1 MDWKPKKGAMSM
13 PEQERDALAQELHKQ
28 ALGKPEPRKEM
39 SDACRRAGAEGTVML
54 KNDGVLPLSKTGS
67 TAFLGRVQR
76 DYFYVGYGSGGD
88 VNPDYLVSPMDAL
101 EARGDIAY
109 DKALADR
116 YRLWCQAN
124 VPPVMDWAQWPT
136 CHPEMAL
143 EEEAIQ
149 AAAQRNDAAVVILGR
164 AMGEAMDNRPVP
176 GGYYLTE
183 EEKALV
189 AQVTAAFRK
198 VCVVV
203 DGGNIMDLSWVE
215 EYPIG
220 ALLYAFQGGMESGNA
235 LMDVLYGDAQPGGR
249 LTDTVPRHYEDAP
262 TYGHFG
268 GRDFNE
274 YREDIYVGYRYY
286 ETFAQDK
293 VLYPFGFGLSYT
305 SFRVESAAA
314 AWHTSWDLRIQVT
327 NTGSRPG
334 RQVVQVYVEAPQGKL
349 GKAARV
355 LADYWKTPELAPGQ
369 SAETSLWINLEDLAS
384 FDDSGVTGHPYAYVL
399 EAGAYRLYVGT
410 DVRSA
415 GLAGRLFVEE
425 QVLTAQL
432 ESQCSPTQNFPRLH
446 PKEEG
451 GRLVPGFEPVPRAES
466 RRKDQVLENL
476 PEPIPFTGDLGI
488 SFRDVCKGTHGMEDF
503 IAQLTPEE
511 LNALCKGE
519 GQMDCPLGT
528 KGNAGM
534 LGGTTRSLRDK
545 GLPTLT
551 TTDGPS
557 GIRVCCYTALL
568 PCGTALASSWDVK
581 AVEALGHLFGQEMV
595 RKGSDILL
603 GPGLNIHR
611 DPLCGRNFEYYSEDP
626 LLSGTVAAAMVR
638 GIQSVP
644 GRSACVKHFACN
656 NQEENRNRND
666 SRLSQRALR
675 EIYLRGFEI
684 CLRDAAPLC
693 LMTSYNQINGIWGH
707 YQYELVTGILRREW
721 GYEGLV
727 MTDWWMQPSAD
738 PDFPELWNDAYR
750 LRAQVD
756 VLMPGG
762 SAFGDP
768 TMDPS
773 ALESLRKE
781 KGLTLGEM
789 QRSAKNVLKLCAR
802 LKG

>member
-1 MDWKPKKGAMSM
+1 M

-39 SDACRRAGAEGTVML
+39 SDACRRAGAEGTVL
-54 KNDGVLPLSKTGS
+54 HKHDGVLPLSKTGS
-67 TAFLGRVQR
+67 TAFFGRVQR

-136 CHPEMAL
+136 CHPEMPL
-143 EEEAIQ
+143 SEETVR

-164 AMGEAMDNRPVP
+164 AMGEAMDNRPEP

-183 EEKALV
+183 AEKALL

-203 DGGNIMDLSWVE
+203 DAGNIMDLSWVE
-215 EYPIG
+215 EYRIG
-220 ALLYAFQGGMESGNA
+220 ALVYAFQGGMESGNA

-327 NTGSRPG
+327 NTGIRPG

-369 SAETSLWINLEDLAS
+369 SAETSLWIDLNDLAS
-384 FDDSGVTGHPYAYVL
+384 FDDSGITGHPYAYVL

-415 GLAGRLFVEE
+415 SLAGRLFLEE

-432 ESQCSPTQNFPRLH
+432 ESQCSPTQDFPRLH
-446 PKEEG
+446 PREEG

-476 PEPIPFTGDLGI
+476 PETIPFTGDLGI
-488 SFRDVCKGTHGMEDF
+488 SFRDVCKGSSGIDDF

-519 GQMDCPLGT
+519 GQMDSPLGT

-545 GLPTLT
+545 GVPTLT

-675 EIYLRGFEI
+675 EIYLRSFEI

-707 YQYELVTGILRREW
+707 YQYELVTGILCREW

-762 SAFGDP
+762 NAFGDP

-773 ALESLRKE
+773 ALESLKKE

>member
-1 MDWKPKKGAMSM
+1 M

-39 SDACRRAGAEGTVML
+39 SDACRRAGAEGTVLL

-67 TAFLGRVQR
+67 TAFFGRVQR

-143 EEEAIQ
+143 EEEAVR

-164 AMGEAMDNRPVP
+164 AMGEAMDNRPEP

-203 DGGNIMDLSWVE
+203 DAGNIMDLSWVE

-369 SAETSLWINLEDLAS
+369 SAEVSLWIDLESLAS

-415 GLAGRLFVEE
+415 SLAGRLFLEE
-425 QVLTAQL
+425 QTLTAQL
-432 ESQCSPTQNFPRLH
+432 ESQCSPTQDFPRLH

-466 RRKDQVLENL
+466 RRKEQVLENL

-488 SFRDVCKGTHGMEDF
+488 SFRDVCKGSSGIDDF

-519 GQMDCPLGT
+519 GQMDSPLGT

-545 GLPTLT
+545 GVPTLT

-557 GIRVCCYTALL
+557 GIRVCYYTALL

-581 AVEALGHLFGQEMV
+581 AVEELGHLFGQEMV

-762 SAFGDP
+762 NAFGDP

-789 QRSAKNVLKLCAR
+789 QRSAKNVLKLCAG

>member
-1 MDWKPKKGAMSM
+1 M
-13 PEQERDALAQELHKQ
+13 PEQERDPLAQELHKQ

-39 SDACRRAGAEGTVML
+39 SDACRRAGAEGTILL

-67 TAFLGRVQR
+67 TAFFGRVQR

-124 VPPVMDWAQWPT
+124 LPPVADWAQWPT
-136 CHPEMAL
+136 CHPEMPL
-143 EEEAIQ
+143 SEEAVR

-164 AMGEAMDNRPVP
+164 AMGEAMDNRPEP

-183 EEKALV
+183 AEKALL

-235 LMDVLYGDAQPGGR
+235 LIDVLYGDAQPGGR

-268 GRDFNE
+268 GEDFNE

-305 SFRVESAAA
+305 TFRVESAAA

-369 SAETSLWINLEDLAS
+369 SAAVSLWIDLESLAS

-415 GLAGRLFVEE
+415 SLAGRLFLEE
-425 QVLTAQL
+425 QTLTAQL
-432 ESQCSPTQNFPRLH
+432 ESQCSPTQDFPRLH
-446 PKEEG
+446 PREEG

-466 RRKDQVLENL
+466 HRKDQVLENL
-476 PEPIPFTGDLGI
+476 PETIPFTGDLGI
-488 SFRDVCKGTHGMEDF
+488 SFRDVCKGTHGMDDF
-503 IAQLTPEE
+503 IAQLTAEE

-519 GQMDCPLGT
+519 GQMDSPLGT

-545 GLPTLT
+545 GVPTLT

-675 EIYLRGFEI
+675 EIYLRSFEI

-693 LMTSYNQINGIWGH
+693 LMSSYNQINGIWGH

-721 GYEGLV
+721 GYDGLV
-727 MTDWWMQPSAD
+727 MTDWWMQPCTD

-756 VLMPGG
+756 VLMPG
-762 SAFGDP
+762 SNAFGDP

-773 ALESLRKE
+773 ALESLKKE
-781 KGLTLGEM
+781 NGLTLGEM

>member
-1 MDWKPKKGAMSM
+1 M
-13 PEQERDALAQELHKQ
+13 
-28 ALGKPEPRKEM
+28 
-39 SDACRRAGAEGTVML
+39 
-54 KNDGVLPLSKTGS
+54 
-67 TAFLGRVQR
+67 
-76 DYFYVGYGSGGD
+76 
-88 VNPDYLVSPMDAL
+88 
-101 EARGDIAY
+101 
-109 DKALADR
+109 
-116 YRLWCQAN
+116 
-124 VPPVMDWAQWPT
+124 
-136 CHPEMAL
+136 
-143 EEEAIQ
+143 
-149 AAAQRNDAAVVILGR
+149 
-164 AMGEAMDNRPVP
+164 
-176 GGYYLTE
+176 
-183 EEKALV
+183 
-189 AQVTAAFRK
+189 
-198 VCVVV
+198 
-203 DGGNIMDLSWVE
+203 
-215 EYPIG
+215 
-220 ALLYAFQGGMESGNA
+220 
-235 LMDVLYGDAQPGGR
+235 
-249 LTDTVPRHYEDAP
+249 
-262 TYGHFG
+262 
-268 GRDFNE
+268 
-274 YREDIYVGYRYY
+274 
-286 ETFAQDK
+286 
-293 VLYPFGFGLSYT
+293 
-305 SFRVESAAA
+305 
-314 AWHTSWDLRIQVT
+314 
-327 NTGSRPG
+327 
-334 RQVVQVYVEAPQGKL
+334 
-349 GKAARV
+349 
-355 LADYWKTPELAPGQ
+355 
-369 SAETSLWINLEDLAS
+369 
-384 FDDSGVTGHPYAYVL
+384 
-399 EAGAYRLYVGT
+399 
-410 DVRSA
+410 
-415 GLAGRLFVEE
+415 
-425 QVLTAQL
+425 
-432 ESQCSPTQNFPRLH
+432 
-446 PKEEG
+446 
-451 GRLVPGFEPVPRAES
+451 
-466 RRKDQVLENL
+466 
-476 PEPIPFTGDLGI
+476 
-488 SFRDVCKGTHGMEDF
+488 
-503 IAQLTPEE
+503 TPEE

-519 GQMDCPLGT
+519 GQMDSPLGT
-528 KGNAGM
+528 RGNAGM
-534 LGGTTRSLRDK
+534 LGGTTQSLRDK
-545 GLPTLT
+545 GVPTLT

-626 LLSGTVAAAMVR
+626 VLSGTVAAAMVR

-721 GYEGLV
+721 GYDGLV

>member
-1 MDWKPKKGAMSM
+1 M

-67 TAFLGRVQR
+67 TAFFGRVQR

-136 CHPEMAL
+136 CHPEMEL
-143 EEEAIQ
+143 SEEVVR

-164 AMGEAMDNRPVP
+164 AMGEAMDNRPEP

-183 EEKALV
+183 AEKALL

-203 DGGNIMDLSWVE
+203 DAGNIMDLSWVE

-220 ALLYAFQGGMESGNA
+220 ALVYAFQGGMESGNA

-262 TYGHFG
+262 SYGHFG

-286 ETFAQDK
+286 ETFARDK

-305 SFRVESAAA
+305 TFRVESAAA

-369 SAETSLWINLEDLAS
+369 SAAVSLWIDLKSLAS
-384 FDDSGVTGHPYAYVL
+384 FDDSGITGHPYAYVL
-399 EAGAYRLYVGT
+399 EAGTYRLYVGT

-415 GLAGRLFVEE
+415 SLAGRLFLEE
-425 QVLTAQL
+425 QTLTAQL
-432 ESQCSPTQNFPRLH
+432 ESQCSPTQDFPRLH
-446 PKEEG
+446 PREEG

-476 PEPIPFTGDLGI
+476 PETIPFTGDLGI
-488 SFRDVCKGTHGMEDF
+488 SFRDVCKGTHGMDDF

-519 GQMDCPLGT
+519 GQMDSPLGT

-545 GLPTLT
+545 GVPTLT

-675 EIYLRGFEI
+675 EIYLRSFEI

-721 GYEGLV
+721 GYDGLV

-756 VLMPGG
+756 VLMPG
-762 SAFGDP
+762 SNAFGDP

-773 ALESLRKE
+773 ALESLKKE

>member
-1 MDWKPKKGAMSM
+1 M

-39 SDACRRAGAEGTVML
+39 SDACRRAGAEGTVLL

-67 TAFLGRVQR
+67 TAFFGRVQR

-143 EEEAIQ
+143 EEEAVR

-164 AMGEAMDNRPVP
+164 AMGEAMDNRPEP

-203 DGGNIMDLSWVE
+203 DAGNIMDLSWVE

-369 SAETSLWINLEDLAS
+369 SAEVSLWIDLESLAS

-415 GLAGRLFVEE
+415 SLAGRLFLEE
-425 QVLTAQL
+425 QTLTAQL
-432 ESQCSPTQNFPRLH
+432 ESQCSPTQDFPRLH

-466 RRKDQVLENL
+466 RRKEQVLENL

-488 SFRDVCKGTHGMEDF
+488 SFRDVCKGSSGIDDF

-519 GQMDCPLGT
+519 GQMDSPLGT

-545 GLPTLT
+545 GVPTLT

-557 GIRVCCYTALL
+557 GIRVCYYTALL

-581 AVEALGHLFGQEMV
+581 AVEELGHLFGQEMV

-762 SAFGDP
+762 NAFGDP

-773 ALESLRKE
+773 ALESLKKE

>member
-1 MDWKPKKGAMSM
+1 M
-13 PEQERDALAQELHKQ
+13 PEQERDPLAQELHKQ

-39 SDACRRAGAEGTVML
+39 SDACRRAGAEGTVLL

-67 TAFLGRVQR
+67 TAFFGRVQR

-124 VPPVMDWAQWPT
+124 LPPVMDWAQWPT
-136 CHPEMAL
+136 CHPEMPL
-143 EEEAIQ
+143 SEKDIQ

-183 EEKALV
+183 EEKALL
-189 AQVTAAFRK
+189 AQVTGAFRK

-203 DGGNIMDLSWVE
+203 DAGNIMDLSWVE

-235 LMDVLYGDAQPGGR
+235 LIDVLYGDAQPGGR

-262 TYGHFG
+262 SYGHFG

-369 SAETSLWINLEDLAS
+369 SAAVSLWIDLESLAS

-415 GLAGRLFVEE
+415 GLAGRLFLEE
-425 QVLTAQL
+425 QTLTAQL
-432 ESQCSPTQNFPRLH
+432 ESQCSPTQDFPRLH

-466 RRKDQVLENL
+466 RRKEQVLENL

-488 SFRDVCKGTHGMEDF
+488 SFRDVCKGTHGMDDF

-519 GQMDCPLGT
+519 GQMDSPLGT

-534 LGGTTRSLRDK
+534 LGGTTQSLRDK
-545 GLPTLT
+545 GVPTLT

-557 GIRVCCYTALL
+557 GIRVCYYTALL
-568 PCGTALASSWDVK
+568 PCGTALASSWDVE

-675 EIYLRGFEI
+675 EIYLRSFEI

-693 LMTSYNQINGIWGH
+693 LMSSYNQINGIWGH

-721 GYEGLV
+721 GYDGLV

-738 PDFPELWNDAYR
+738 PDFPALWNDAYR

-756 VLMPGG
+756 VLMPG
-762 SAFGDP
+762 SNAFGDP

-773 ALESLRKE
+773 ALESLKKE

>member
-1 MDWKPKKGAMSM
+1 M
-13 PEQERDALAQELHKQ
+13 
-28 ALGKPEPRKEM
+28 
-39 SDACRRAGAEGTVML
+39 
-54 KNDGVLPLSKTGS
+54 
-67 TAFLGRVQR
+67 
-76 DYFYVGYGSGGD
+76 
-88 VNPDYLVSPMDAL
+88 
-101 EARGDIAY
+101 
-109 DKALADR
+109 
-116 YRLWCQAN
+116 
-124 VPPVMDWAQWPT
+124 
-136 CHPEMAL
+136 
-143 EEEAIQ
+143 
-149 AAAQRNDAAVVILGR
+149 
-164 AMGEAMDNRPVP
+164 
-176 GGYYLTE
+176 
-183 EEKALV
+183 
-189 AQVTAAFRK
+189 
-198 VCVVV
+198 
-203 DGGNIMDLSWVE
+203 
-215 EYPIG
+215 
-220 ALLYAFQGGMESGNA
+220 
-235 LMDVLYGDAQPGGR
+235 
-249 LTDTVPRHYEDAP
+249 
-262 TYGHFG
+262 
-268 GRDFNE
+268 
-274 YREDIYVGYRYY
+274 
-286 ETFAQDK
+286 
-293 VLYPFGFGLSYT
+293 
-305 SFRVESAAA
+305 ESAAEV
-314 AWHTSWDLRIQVT
+314 WQTNWDLRIQVT

-369 SAETSLWINLEDLAS
+369 SAAVSLWIDLESLAS

-399 EAGAYRLYVGT
+399 EAGTYRLYVGT

-415 GLAGRLFVEE
+415 SLAGRLFLEE
-425 QVLTAQL
+425 QTLTAQL
-432 ESQCSPTQNFPRLH
+432 ESQCSPTQDFPRLR
-446 PKEEG
+446 PKEKG

-466 RRKDQVLENL
+466 RRKDQVLEHL
-476 PEPIPFTGDLGI
+476 PETIPFTGDLGI
-488 SFRDVCKGTHGMEDF
+488 SFRDVCKGTHGMDDF
-503 IAQLTPEE
+503 IAQLTAEE

-519 GQMDCPLGT
+519 GQMDSPLGT

-534 LGGTTRSLRDK
+534 LGGTIQSLRDK
-545 GLPTLT
+545 GVPTLT

-557 GIRVCCYTALL
+557 GIRVCYYTALL
-568 PCGTALASSWDVK
+568 PCGTALASSWDVE

-675 EIYLRGFEI
+675 EIYLRSFEI

-693 LMTSYNQINGIWGH
+693 LMSSYNQINGIWAH

-756 VLMPGG
+756 VLMPG
-762 SAFGDP
+762 SNAFGDP

-773 ALESLRKE
+773 ALESLKKE
-781 KGLTLGEM
+781 TGLTLGEM

>member
-1 MDWKPKKGAMSM
+1 M

-39 SDACRRAGAEGTVML
+39 SDACRRAGAEGTVLL

-67 TAFLGRVQR
+67 TAFFGRVQR

-136 CHPEMAL
+136 CHPEMEL
-143 EEEAIQ
+143 SEEAVQ

-164 AMGEAMDNRPVP
+164 AMGEAMDNRPEP

-183 EEKALV
+183 AEKALL

-235 LMDVLYGDAQPGGR
+235 LIDVLYGDAQPGGR

-369 SAETSLWINLEDLAS
+369 SAEVSLWIDLESLAS
-384 FDDSGVTGHPYAYVL
+384 FDDSGITGHPYAYVL

-432 ESQCSPTQNFPRLH
+432 ESQCSPTQDFPRLH
-446 PKEEG
+446 PREEG

-466 RRKDQVLENL
+466 RRKEQVLENL
-476 PEPIPFTGDLGI
+476 PETIPFTGDLGI

-503 IAQLTPEE
+503 IAQLTAEE

-519 GQMDCPLGT
+519 GQMDSPLGT

-557 GIRVCCYTALL
+557 GIRLCCYTALL

-581 AVEALGHLFGQEMV
+581 AVEELGHLFGQEMV

-675 EIYLRGFEI
+675 EIYLRSFEI

-693 LMTSYNQINGIWGH
+693 LMSSYNQINGIWGH
-707 YQYELVTGILRREW
+707 YQYELVTSILRREW

-727 MTDWWMQPSAD
+727 MTDWWMQPCAD
-738 PDFPELWNDAYR
+738 PDFPGLWNDAYR

>member
-1 MDWKPKKGAMSM
+1 M

-39 SDACRRAGAEGTVML
+39 SDACRRAGAEGTVLL

-67 TAFLGRVQR
+67 TAFFGRVQR

-143 EEEAIQ
+143 EEEAVR

-164 AMGEAMDNRPVP
+164 AMGEAMDNRPEP

-203 DGGNIMDLSWVE
+203 DAGNIMDLSWVE

-369 SAETSLWINLEDLAS
+369 SAEVSLWIDLNDLAS

-432 ESQCSPTQNFPRLH
+432 ESQCSPTQDFPRLH

-466 RRKDQVLENL
+466 RRKEQVLENL

-488 SFRDVCKGTHGMEDF
+488 SFRDVCKGTHGMDDF

-519 GQMDCPLGT
+519 GQMDSPLGT
-528 KGNAGM
+528 RGNAGM
-534 LGGTTRSLRDK
+534 LGGTTQSLRDK

-581 AVEALGHLFGQEMV
+581 AVEELGHLFGQEMV

-693 LMTSYNQINGIWGH
+693 LMSSYNQINGIWGH
-707 YQYELVTGILRREW
+707 YQYELVTSILRREW

-727 MTDWWMQPSAD
+727 MTDWWMQPCTD

-762 SAFGDP
+762 NAFGDP

>member
-1 MDWKPKKGAMSM
+1 M

-67 TAFLGRVQR
+67 TAFFGRVQR

-116 YRLWCQAN
+116 YRLWCRAN
-124 VPPVMDWAQWPT
+124 VPPVTDWAQWPT
-136 CHPEMAL
+136 CHPEMPL
-143 EEEAIQ
+143 SEEAVR

-164 AMGEAMDNRPVP
+164 AMGEAMDNRPEP

-183 EEKALV
+183 AEKALL

-203 DGGNIMDLSWVE
+203 DAGNIMDLSWVE

-369 SAETSLWINLEDLAS
+369 SAAVSLWIDLSDLAS

-415 GLAGRLFVEE
+415 SLAGRLFLEE
-425 QVLTAQL
+425 QILTAQL
-432 ESQCSPTQNFPRLH
+432 ESQCSPTRDFPRLH

-466 RRKDQVLENL
+466 RRKEQVLENL
-476 PEPIPFTGDLGI
+476 PETIPFTGDLGI
-488 SFRDVCKGTHGMEDF
+488 SFRDVCKGTNSIDDF
-503 IAQLTPEE
+503 IAQLTAEE

-519 GQMDCPLGT
+519 GQMDSPLGT

-603 GPGLNIHR
+603 GPGLNVHR

-626 LLSGTVAAAMVR
+626 LLSGTMAAAMVR

-675 EIYLRGFEI
+675 EIYLRSFEI
-684 CLRDAAPLC
+684 CLRDSAPLC
-693 LMTSYNQINGIWGH
+693 LMSSYNQINGIWGH

-738 PDFPELWNDAYR
+738 PDFPALWNDAYR

-762 SAFGDP
+762 SAFEDP

-773 ALESLRKE
+773 ALESLKKE
-781 KGLTLGEM
+781 TGLTLGEM
-789 QRSAKNVLKLCAR
+789 QRSAKNVLQLCAR

>member
-1 MDWKPKKGAMSM
+1 M

-39 SDACRRAGAEGTVML
+39 SDACRRAGAEGTVLL

-67 TAFLGRVQR
+67 TAFFGRVQR

-116 YRLWCQAN
+116 YRLWCQDN

-136 CHPEMAL
+136 CHPEMPL
-143 EEEAIQ
+143 SEEAIQ

-164 AMGEAMDNRPVP
+164 AMGEAMDNRPEP

-183 EEKALV
+183 AEKALL

-203 DGGNIMDLSWVE
+203 DAGNIMDLSWVE

-235 LMDVLYGDAQPGGR
+235 LIDVLYGDAQPGGR

-305 SFRVESAAA
+305 TFRVESAAA

-369 SAETSLWINLEDLAS
+369 SAEVSLWIDLNDLAS

-415 GLAGRLFVEE
+415 GLAGRLFLEE

-432 ESQCSPTQNFPRLH
+432 ESQCSPTQAFPRLH

-466 RRKDQVLENL
+466 RRKEQVLEHL
-476 PEPIPFTGDLGI
+476 PETIPFTGDLGI
-488 SFRDVCKGTHGMEDF
+488 SFRDVCKGTHGMDDF

-519 GQMDCPLGT
+519 GQMDSPLGT
-528 KGNAGM
+528 KGNAGI

-545 GLPTLT
+545 GVPTLT

-611 DPLCGRNFEYYSEDP
+611 DPLCGRDFEDYSEDP

-675 EIYLRGFEI
+675 EIYLRGFGLCIRESQP
-684 CLRDAAPLC
+684 AAV
-693 LMTSYNQINGIWGH
+693 MTSYNLINGVH
-707 YQYELVTGILRREW
+707 TSESRELTQDVLRCEFGFQGI
-721 GYEGLV
+721 V
-727 MTDWWMQPSAD
+727 MTDWVVEGPGMYNSRRFPRPDPGNVAMAGGDLFMPGSKAD
-738 PDFPELWNDAYR
+738 YDRLLKK
-750 LRAQVD
+750 LRAGKLTRQQ
-756 VLMPGG
+756 
-762 SAFGDP
+762 
-768 TMDPS
+768 
-773 ALESLRKE
+773 LERNATRMLRFC
-781 KGLTLGEM
+781 
-789 QRSAKNVLKLCAR
+789 QRLAGK
-802 LKG
+802 

>member
-1 MDWKPKKGAMSM
+1 M
-13 PEQERDALAQELHKQ
+13 PEHERDALAQELHKQ

-54 KNDGVLPLSKTGS
+54 KNDGVLPLRKTGS
-67 TAFLGRVQR
+67 TAFFGRVQR

-136 CHPEMAL
+136 CHPEMPL
-143 EEEAIQ
+143 SEEAVR

-164 AMGEAMDNRPVP
+164 AMGEAMDNRPEP

-183 EEKALV
+183 EEKALLT
-189 AQVTAAFRK
+189 QVTAAFRK

-220 ALLYAFQGGMESGNA
+220 ALVYAFQGGMESGNA
-235 LMDVLYGDAQPGGR
+235 LIDVLYGDAQPGGR

-262 TYGHFG
+262 SYGHFG

-334 RQVVQVYVEAPQGKL
+334 RQVVQVYVEAPQGRL

-369 SAETSLWINLEDLAS
+369 SAETSLWIDLEDLAS

-415 GLAGRLFVEE
+415 GLAGRLFLEE
-425 QVLTAQL
+425 QTLTAQL
-432 ESQCSPTQNFPRLH
+432 ESQCSPTQDFPRLH

-451 GRLVPGFEPVPRAES
+451 GRLIPGFEPVPRAES
-466 RRKDQVLENL
+466 RRKEQVLEHL
-476 PEPIPFTGDLGI
+476 PETIPFTGDLGI
-488 SFRDVCKGTHGMEDF
+488 SFRDVCKGTHGMDDF
-503 IAQLTPEE
+503 VAQLTPEE

-519 GQMDCPLGT
+519 GQMDSPLGT

-545 GLPTLT
+545 GVPTLT

-756 VLMPGG
+756 VLMPG
-762 SAFGDP
+762 SNAFGDP

>member
-1 MDWKPKKGAMSM
+1 M

-39 SDACRRAGAEGTVML
+39 SDACRRAGAEGTVLL

-67 TAFLGRVQR
+67 TAFFGRVQR

-143 EEEAIQ
+143 EEEAVR

-164 AMGEAMDNRPVP
+164 AMGEAMDNRPEP

-203 DGGNIMDLSWVE
+203 DAGNIMDLSWVE

-369 SAETSLWINLEDLAS
+369 SAEVSLWIDLESLAS

-415 GLAGRLFVEE
+415 SLAGRLFLEE
-425 QVLTAQL
+425 QTLTAQL
-432 ESQCSPTQNFPRLH
+432 ESQCSPTQDFPRLH

-466 RRKDQVLENL
+466 RRKEQVLENL

-488 SFRDVCKGTHGMEDF
+488 SFRDVCKGSSGIDDF

-519 GQMDCPLGT
+519 GQMDSPLGT

-545 GLPTLT
+545 GVPTLT

-557 GIRVCCYTALL
+557 GIRVCYYTALL

-581 AVEALGHLFGQEMV
+581 AVEELGHLFGQEMV

-721 GYEGLV
+721 GYDGLV

-762 SAFGDP
+762 NAFGDP

-789 QRSAKNVLKLCAR
+789 QRSAKNVLKLCAG

>member
-1 MDWKPKKGAMSM
+1 M

-39 SDACRRAGAEGTVML
+39 SDACRRAGAEGTILL

-67 TAFLGRVQR
+67 TAFFGRVQR

-116 YRLWCQAN
+116 YRLWCQAH
-124 VPPVMDWAQWPT
+124 VPPVMDWGQWPT
-136 CHPEMAL
+136 CHPEMEL
-143 EEEAIQ
+143 SEEAIQ
-149 AAAQRNDAAVVILGR
+149 AAAQGNDAAVVILGR
-164 AMGEAMDNRPVP
+164 AMGESMDNRPEP

-183 EEKALV
+183 EEKALL
-189 AQVTAAFRK
+189 AQVTGAFRK

-203 DGGNIMDLSWVE
+203 DAGNIMDLSWVE
-215 EYPIG
+215 AYPIG

-235 LMDVLYGDAQPGGR
+235 LIDVLYGDAQPGGR

-262 TYGHFG
+262 SYGHFG

-305 SFRVESAAA
+305 TFRVESAAA

-334 RQVVQVYVEAPQGKL
+334 RQVVQVYVEAPQGRL

-369 SAETSLWINLEDLAS
+369 SAAVSLWIDLNDLAS

-415 GLAGRLFVEE
+415 SLAGRLFLEE

-432 ESQCSPTQNFPRLH
+432 ESQCSPTQDFPRLH

-466 RRKDQVLENL
+466 RRKDQVLAHL
-476 PEPIPFTGDLGI
+476 PETIPFTGDLGI
-488 SFRDVCKGTHGMEDF
+488 SFRDVCKGTNGLDDF

-519 GQMDCPLGT
+519 GPMDSPLGT

-534 LGGTTRSLRDK
+534 LGGTTQSLRDK

-557 GIRVCCYTALL
+557 GIRLCCYTALL

-675 EIYLRGFEI
+675 EIYLRSFEI

-693 LMTSYNQINGIWGH
+693 LMSSYNQINGIWGH

-721 GYEGLV
+721 GYDGLV

-738 PDFPELWNDAYR
+738 PDFPALWNDAYR

-756 VLMPGG
+756 VLMPG
-762 SAFGDP
+762 SNAFGDP

-773 ALESLRKE
+773 ALESLKKE

>member
-1 MDWKPKKGAMSM
+1 M

-67 TAFLGRVQR
+67 TAFFGRVQR

-116 YRLWCQAN
+116 YRLWCQAH

-136 CHPEMAL
+136 CHPEMPL
-143 EEEAIQ
+143 SEEAVR

-164 AMGEAMDNRPVP
+164 AMGEAMDNRPEP

-183 EEKALV
+183 EEKALL
-189 AQVTAAFRK
+189 AQVTGAFRK

-220 ALLYAFQGGMESGNA
+220 DLVYAFQGGMESGNA
-235 LMDVLYGDAQPGGR
+235 LIDVLYGDAQPGGR

-268 GRDFNE
+268 GEDFNE

-286 ETFAQDK
+286 ETFARDK

-305 SFRVESAAA
+305 TFRVESAAE
-314 AWHTSWDLRIQVT
+314 AWQTNWDLRIQVT

-369 SAETSLWINLEDLAS
+369 SAEVSLWIDLKSLAS

-399 EAGAYRLYVGT
+399 EAGTYRLYVGT

-415 GLAGRLFVEE
+415 SLAGRLFLEE
-425 QVLTAQL
+425 QILTAQL
-432 ESQCSPTQNFPRLH
+432 ESQCSPTQDFPRLH

-451 GRLVPGFEPVPRAES
+451 DRLIPGFEPVPRAES

-488 SFRDVCKGTHGMEDF
+488 SFRDVCKGTHGMDDF

-519 GQMDCPLGT
+519 GQMDSPLGT

-557 GIRVCCYTALL
+557 GIRVCYYTALL
-568 PCGTALASSWDVK
+568 PCGTALASSWDVE

-675 EIYLRGFEI
+675 EIYLRSFEI
-684 CLRDAAPLC
+684 CLQNSAPLC
-693 LMTSYNQINGIWGH
+693 LMSSYNQINGIWGH

-721 GYEGLV
+721 GYDGLV
-727 MTDWWMQPSAD
+727 MTDWWMQPCTD
-738 PDFPELWNDAYR
+738 PDFPALWNDAYR

-762 SAFGDP
+762 NAFEDP

-773 ALESLRKE
+773 ALESLK
-781 KGLTLGEM
+781 KKNGLTLGEM

>member
-1 MDWKPKKGAMSM
+1 M

-39 SDACRRAGAEGTVML
+39 SDACRRAGAEGTVLL

-67 TAFLGRVQR
+67 TAFFGRVQR

-124 VPPVMDWAQWPT
+124 LPPVMDWGQWPT
-136 CHPEMAL
+136 CHPEMPL
-143 EEEAIQ
+143 SEEDIQ

-164 AMGEAMDNRPVP
+164 AMGEAMDNRPEP

-183 EEKALV
+183 EEKALL
-189 AQVTAAFRK
+189 AQVTGAFRK

-203 DGGNIMDLSWVE
+203 DAGNIMDLSWVE
-215 EYPIG
+215 AYPIG

-235 LMDVLYGDAQPGGR
+235 LIDVLYGDAQPGGR

-369 SAETSLWINLEDLAS
+369 SAAVSLWIDLNDLAS

-415 GLAGRLFVEE
+415 SLAGRLFLEE
-425 QVLTAQL
+425 QTLTAQL
-432 ESQCSPTQNFPRLH
+432 ESQCSPTQDFPRLH
-446 PKEEG
+446 PREEG

-503 IAQLTPEE
+503 IAQLTAEE

-519 GQMDCPLGT
+519 GQMDSPLGT

-545 GLPTLT
+545 GVPTLT

-675 EIYLRGFEI
+675 EIYLRSFEI

-693 LMTSYNQINGIWGH
+693 LMSSYNQINGIWGH

-721 GYEGLV
+721 GYDGLV

-738 PDFPELWNDAYR
+738 PDFPALWNDAYR

-756 VLMPGG
+756 VLMPG
-762 SAFGDP
+762 SNAFGDP

-773 ALESLRKE
+773 ALESLKKE
-781 KGLTLGEM
+781 TGLTLGEM

>member
-1 MDWKPKKGAMSM
+1 M

-39 SDACRRAGAEGTVML
+39 SDACRRAGAEGTVLL

-67 TAFLGRVQR
+67 TAFFGRVQR

-136 CHPEMAL
+136 CHPEMPL
-143 EEEAIQ
+143 SEEAVR

-164 AMGEAMDNRPVP
+164 AMGEAMDNRPEP

-183 EEKALV
+183 AEKALL

-203 DGGNIMDLSWVE
+203 DAGNIMDLSWVE

-220 ALLYAFQGGMESGNA
+220 ALVYAFQGGMESGNA
-235 LMDVLYGDAQPGGR
+235 LIDVLYGDAQPGGR

-262 TYGHFG
+262 SYGHFG

-305 SFRVESAAA
+305 TFRVESAAEV
-314 AWHTSWDLRIQVT
+314 WQTNWDLRIQVT

-369 SAETSLWINLEDLAS
+369 SAAVSLWIDLESLAS

-399 EAGAYRLYVGT
+399 EAGTYRLYVGT

-415 GLAGRLFVEE
+415 SLAGRLFLEE
-425 QVLTAQL
+425 QTLTAQL
-432 ESQCSPTQNFPRLH
+432 ESQCSPTQDFPRLH

-451 GRLVPGFEPVPRAES
+451 GRLIPGFEPVPRAES
-466 RRKDQVLENL
+466 RRKDQVLEHL
-476 PEPIPFTGDLGI
+476 PETIPFTGDLGI

-519 GQMDCPLGT
+519 GQMDSPLGT

-534 LGGTTRSLRDK
+534 LGGTTQSLRDK
-545 GLPTLT
+545 GVPTLT

-568 PCGTALASSWDVK
+568 PCGTALASSWDVE
-581 AVEALGHLFGQEMV
+581 AVEGLGHLFGQEMV

-721 GYEGLV
+721 GYDGLV
-727 MTDWWMQPSAD
+727 MTDWWMQPCAD
-738 PDFPELWNDAYR
+738 PDFPALWNDAYR

-756 VLMPGG
+756 VLMPG
-762 SAFGDP
+762 SNAFGDP

-773 ALESLRKE
+773 ALESLKKE
-781 KGLTLGEM
+781 TGLTLGEM

>member
-1 MDWKPKKGAMSM
+1 M

-67 TAFLGRVQR
+67 TAFFGRVQR

-116 YRLWCQAN
+116 YRLWCRAN

-136 CHPEMAL
+136 CHPEMEL
-143 EEEAIQ
+143 SEEVVR

-164 AMGEAMDNRPVP
+164 AMGESMDNRPEP

-183 EEKALV
+183 AEKALL

-220 ALLYAFQGGMESGNA
+220 ALVYAFQGGMESGNA
-235 LMDVLYGDAQPGGR
+235 LIDVLYGDAQPGGR

-268 GRDFNE
+268 GEDFNE

-369 SAETSLWINLEDLAS
+369 SAEVSLWIDLSDLAS

-415 GLAGRLFVEE
+415 SLAGRLFVEE
-425 QVLTAQL
+425 QILTAQL
-432 ESQCSPTQNFPRLH
+432 ESQCSPTQDFPRLH
-446 PKEEG
+446 PREEG
-451 GRLVPGFEPVPRAES
+451 GRLIPGFEPVPRAES

-488 SFRDVCKGTHGMEDF
+488 SFRDVCKGTHGMDDF

-519 GQMDCPLGT
+519 GQMDSPLGT

-789 QRSAKNVLKLCAR
+789 QRSAKNVLKLCAG

>member
-1 MDWKPKKGAMSM
+1 M

-39 SDACRRAGAEGTVML
+39 SDACRRAGAEGTVLL

-67 TAFLGRVQR
+67 TAFFGRVQR

-143 EEEAIQ
+143 EEEAVR

-164 AMGEAMDNRPVP
+164 AMGEAMDNRPEP

-183 EEKALV
+183 EEKALLT
-189 AQVTAAFRK
+189 QVTAAFRK

-220 ALLYAFQGGMESGNA
+220 ALVYAFQGGMESGNA
-235 LMDVLYGDAQPGGR
+235 LIDVLYGDAQPGGR

-262 TYGHFG
+262 SYGHFG

-369 SAETSLWINLEDLAS
+369 SAEVSLWIDLEDLAS

-415 GLAGRLFVEE
+415 GLAGRLFLEE
-425 QVLTAQL
+425 QILTAQL
-432 ESQCSPTQNFPRLH
+432 ESQCSPTQDFPRLH

-466 RRKDQVLENL
+466 RRKEQVLENL
-476 PEPIPFTGDLGI
+476 PETIPFTGDLGI
-488 SFRDVCKGTHGMEDF
+488 SFRDVCKGTSGIDDF

-519 GQMDCPLGT
+519 GQMDSPLGT

-545 GLPTLT
+545 GVPTLT

-557 GIRVCCYTALL
+557 GIRLCCYTALL

-581 AVEALGHLFGQEMV
+581 AVEELGHLFGQEMV

-762 SAFGDP
+762 NAFGDP

-773 ALESLRKE
+773 ALESLKKE

-789 QRSAKNVLKLCAR
+789 QRSAKNVLKLCAG

>member
-1 MDWKPKKGAMSM
+1 M

-54 KNDGVLPLSKTGS
+54 KNDGVLPLRKTGS
-67 TAFLGRVQR
+67 TAFFGRVQR

-124 VPPVMDWAQWPT
+124 VPPMMDWAQWPT

-143 EEEAIQ
+143 EEEAVR

-164 AMGEAMDNRPVP
+164 AMGEAMDNRPEP

-183 EEKALV
+183 AEKALV

-203 DGGNIMDLSWVE
+203 DAGNIMDLSWVE

-220 ALLYAFQGGMESGNA
+220 ALVYAFQGGMESGNA
-235 LMDVLYGDAQPGGR
+235 LIDVLYGDAQPGGR

-369 SAETSLWINLEDLAS
+369 SAEVSLWINLEDLAS

-425 QVLTAQL
+425 QILTAQL
-432 ESQCSPTQNFPRLH
+432 ESQCSPTQDFPRLH

-488 SFRDVCKGTHGMEDF
+488 SFRDVCKGRNGIDDF

-519 GQMDCPLGT
+519 GQMDSPLGT

-545 GLPTLT
+545 GVPTLT

-581 AVEALGHLFGQEMV
+581 AVEELGHLFGQEMV

-762 SAFGDP
+762 NAFGDP

-781 KGLTLGEM
+781 NGLTLGEM

>member
-1 MDWKPKKGAMSM
+1 M

-39 SDACRRAGAEGTVML
+39 SDACRRAGAEGTVLL
-54 KNDGVLPLSKTGS
+54 KNDGMLPLRKTGS
-67 TAFLGRVQR
+67 TAFFGRVQR

-143 EEEAIQ
+143 SEEVVR

-164 AMGEAMDNRPVP
+164 AMGEAMDNRPEP

-183 EEKALV
+183 AEKALV

-203 DGGNIMDLSWVE
+203 DAGNIMDLSWVE

-220 ALLYAFQGGMESGNA
+220 ALVYAFQGGMESGNA
-235 LMDVLYGDAQPGGR
+235 LIDVLYGDAQPGGR

-262 TYGHFG
+262 SYGHFG

-369 SAETSLWINLEDLAS
+369 SAAVSLWIDLESLAS
-384 FDDSGVTGHPYAYVL
+384 FDDSGITGHPYAYVL
-399 EAGAYRLYVGT
+399 EAGTYRLYVGT

-415 GLAGRLFVEE
+415 SLAGRLFLEE
-425 QVLTAQL
+425 QILTAQL
-432 ESQCSPTQNFPRLH
+432 ESQCSPTQDFPRLH
-446 PKEEG
+446 PREEG
-451 GRLVPGFEPVPRAES
+451 GRLIPGFEPVPRAES

-488 SFRDVCKGTHGMEDF
+488 SFRDVCKGTHGMDDF
-503 IAQLTPEE
+503 IAQLTAEE

-519 GQMDCPLGT
+519 GQMDSPLGT

-545 GLPTLT
+545 GVPTLT

-675 EIYLRGFEI
+675 EIYLRSFEI

-693 LMTSYNQINGIWGH
+693 LMSSYNQINGIWGH

-721 GYEGLV
+721 GYDGLV
-727 MTDWWMQPSAD
+727 ITDWWMQPSAD
-738 PDFPELWNDAYR
+738 PDFPALWNDAYR

-756 VLMPGG
+756 VLMPG
-762 SAFGDP
+762 SNAFGDP

-773 ALESLRKE
+773 ALESLKKE
-781 KGLTLGEM
+781 TGLTLGEM

>member
-1 MDWKPKKGAMSM
+1 M

-39 SDACRRAGAEGTVML
+39 SDACRRAGAEGTVLL

-67 TAFLGRVQR
+67 TAFFGRVQR

-124 VPPVMDWAQWPT
+124 LPPVMDWGQWPT
-136 CHPEMAL
+136 CHPEMPL
-143 EEEAIQ
+143 SEEAIQ

-164 AMGEAMDNRPVP
+164 AMGEAMDNRPEP

-183 EEKALV
+183 AEKALL
-189 AQVTAAFRK
+189 AQVTGAFRK

-215 EYPIG
+215 AYPIG

-235 LMDVLYGDAQPGGR
+235 LIDVLYGDAQPGGR

-305 SFRVESAAA
+305 TFRVESAAA

-369 SAETSLWINLEDLAS
+369 SAAVSLWIDLNDLAS

-415 GLAGRLFVEE
+415 SLAGRLFLEE
-425 QVLTAQL
+425 QTLTAQL
-432 ESQCSPTQNFPRLH
+432 ERQCSPTQDFPRLH
-446 PKEEG
+446 PREEG

-503 IAQLTPEE
+503 IAQLTAEE

-519 GQMDCPLGT
+519 GQMDSPLGT

-545 GLPTLT
+545 GVPTLT

-675 EIYLRGFEI
+675 EIYLRSFEI

-693 LMTSYNQINGIWGH
+693 LMSSYNQINGIWGH

-721 GYEGLV
+721 GYDGLV

-738 PDFPELWNDAYR
+738 PDFPALWNDAYR

-756 VLMPGG
+756 VLMPG
-762 SAFGDP
+762 SNAFGDP

-773 ALESLRKE
+773 ALESLKKE
-781 KGLTLGEM
+781 TGLTLGEM

>member
-1 MDWKPKKGAMSM
+1 M

-54 KNDGVLPLSKTGS
+54 KNDGVLPLRKTGS
-67 TAFLGRVQR
+67 TAFFGRVQR

-101 EARGDIAY
+101 EAREDIAY

-136 CHPEMAL
+136 CHPEMPL
-143 EEEAIQ
+143 SEEAIQ

-164 AMGEAMDNRPVP
+164 AMGEAMDNRPEP

-183 EEKALV
+183 EEKALL

-203 DGGNIMDLSWVE
+203 DAGNIMDLSWVE

-220 ALLYAFQGGMESGNA
+220 ALVYAFQGGMESGNA
-235 LMDVLYGDAQPGGR
+235 LIDVLYGDAQPGGR

-369 SAETSLWINLEDLAS
+369 SAETSLWIDLEDLAS

-415 GLAGRLFVEE
+415 GLVGRLFLEE

-432 ESQCSPTQNFPRLH
+432 ESQCSPTQDFPRLH
-446 PKEEG
+446 PREEG
-451 GRLVPGFEPVPRAES
+451 GRLIPGFEPVPRAES
-466 RRKDQVLENL
+466 RRKEQVLENL
-476 PEPIPFTGDLGI
+476 PETIPFTGDLGI
-488 SFRDVCKGTHGMEDF
+488 SFRDVCKGTNGIDDF

-519 GQMDCPLGT
+519 GQMDSPLGT

-545 GLPTLT
+545 GVPTLT

-762 SAFGDP
+762 NAFGDP

-773 ALESLRKE
+773 ALESLKKE
-781 KGLTLGEM
+781 TGLTLGEM
-789 QRSAKNVLKLCAR
+789 QRSAKNVLKLCAG

>member
-1 MDWKPKKGAMSM
+1 M
-13 PEQERDALAQELHKQ
+13 PEQERDGLAQELHKQ

-39 SDACRRAGAEGTVML
+39 SDACRRAGAEGTVLL

-67 TAFLGRVQR
+67 TAFFGRVQR

-116 YRLWCQAN
+116 YRLWCQAH

-136 CHPEMAL
+136 CHPEMPL
-143 EEEAIQ
+143 SEEAVQ

-183 EEKALV
+183 AEKALL
-189 AQVTAAFRK
+189 AQVTGAFRK

-203 DGGNIMDLSWVE
+203 DAGNIMDLSWVE

-235 LMDVLYGDAQPGGR
+235 LIDVLYGDAQPGGR

-262 TYGHFG
+262 SYGHFG

-305 SFRVESAAA
+305 TFRVESAAA

-369 SAETSLWINLEDLAS
+369 SAAVSLWIDLESLAS

-399 EAGAYRLYVGT
+399 EAGTYRLYVGT

-415 GLAGRLFVEE
+415 SLAGRLFLEE
-425 QVLTAQL
+425 QTLTAQL
-432 ESQCSPTQNFPRLH
+432 ESQCSPTQDFPRLH

-466 RRKDQVLENL
+466 RRKEQVLENL
-476 PEPIPFTGDLGI
+476 PETIPFTGDLGI

-503 IAQLTPEE
+503 IAQLTAEE

-519 GQMDCPLGT
+519 GQMDSPLGT

-545 GLPTLT
+545 GVPTLT

-557 GIRVCCYTALL
+557 GIRVCYYTALL

-675 EIYLRGFEI
+675 EIYLRSFEI

-693 LMTSYNQINGIWGH
+693 LMSSYNQINGIWGH

-721 GYEGLV
+721 GYDGLV

-738 PDFPELWNDAYR
+738 PDFPALWNDAYR

-756 VLMPGG
+756 VLMPG
-762 SAFGDP
+762 SNAFGDP

-773 ALESLRKE
+773 ALESLKKE

>member
-1 MDWKPKKGAMSM
+1 M

-39 SDACRRAGAEGTVML
+39 SDACRRAGAEGTVLL

-67 TAFLGRVQR
+67 TAFFGRVQR

-116 YRLWCQAN
+116 YRLWCRAN
-124 VPPVMDWAQWPT
+124 VPPVTGWAQWPT
-136 CHPEMAL
+136 CHPEMPL
-143 EEEAIQ
+143 SEEVIQ

-164 AMGEAMDNRPVP
+164 AMGEAMDNRPEP

-203 DGGNIMDLSWVE
+203 DAGNIMDLSWVE

-220 ALLYAFQGGMESGNA
+220 ALVYAFQGGMESGNA
-235 LMDVLYGDAQPGGR
+235 LIDVLYGDAQPGGR

-369 SAETSLWINLEDLAS
+369 SAEVSLWIDLNDLAS

-415 GLAGRLFVEE
+415 SLAGRLFLEE
-425 QVLTAQL
+425 QTLTAQL
-432 ESQCSPTQNFPRLH
+432 ESQCSPTQDFPRLH

-451 GRLVPGFEPVPRAES
+451 DRLVPGFEPVPRAES

-488 SFRDVCKGTHGMEDF
+488 SFRDVCKGTNSIDDF

-519 GQMDCPLGT
+519 GQMDSPLGT

-557 GIRVCCYTALL
+557 GIRVCYYTALL

-727 MTDWWMQPSAD
+727 MTDWWMQPCTD

-762 SAFGDP
+762 NAFGDP

-789 QRSAKNVLKLCAR
+789 QRSAKNVLKLCAG

>member
-1 MDWKPKKGAMSM
+1 M

-39 SDACRRAGAEGTVML
+39 SDACRRAGAEGTVLL
-54 KNDGVLPLSKTGS
+54 KNHGVLPLSKTGS
-67 TAFLGRVQR
+67 TAFFGRVQR

-136 CHPEMAL
+136 CHPEMPL
-143 EEEAIQ
+143 SEEAVR

-164 AMGEAMDNRPVP
+164 AMGEAMDNRPEP

-183 EEKALV
+183 AEKALL
-189 AQVTAAFRK
+189 AQVTAVFRK

-220 ALLYAFQGGMESGNA
+220 ALVYAFQGGMESGNA
-235 LMDVLYGDAQPGGR
+235 LIDVLYGDAQPGGR

-262 TYGHFG
+262 SYGHFG

-305 SFRVESAAA
+305 TFRVESAAEV
-314 AWHTSWDLRIQVT
+314 WQTNWDLRIQVT

-369 SAETSLWINLEDLAS
+369 SAAVSLWIDLESLAS

-399 EAGAYRLYVGT
+399 EAGTYRLYVGT

-415 GLAGRLFVEE
+415 SLAGRLFLEE
-425 QVLTAQL
+425 QTLTAQL
-432 ESQCSPTQNFPRLH
+432 ESQCSPTQDFPRLH
-446 PKEEG
+446 PREEG

-466 RRKDQVLENL
+466 RRKDQVLEHL
-476 PEPIPFTGDLGI
+476 PETIPFTGDLGI

-519 GQMDCPLGT
+519 GQMDSPLGT

-534 LGGTTRSLRDK
+534 LGGTTQSLRDK
-545 GLPTLT
+545 GVPTLT

-568 PCGTALASSWDVK
+568 PCGTALASSWDVE

-675 EIYLRGFEI
+675 EIYLRSFEI

-721 GYEGLV
+721 GYDGLV
-727 MTDWWMQPSAD
+727 MTDWWMQPSTD

-756 VLMPGG
+756 VLMPG
-762 SAFGDP
+762 SNAFGDP

-773 ALESLRKE
+773 ALESLKKE
-781 KGLTLGEM
+781 TGLTLGEM

>member
-1 MDWKPKKGAMSM
+1 M
-13 PEQERDALAQELHKQ
+13 PEKTAADLAQTLGQ
-28 ALGKPEPRKEM
+28 RALGTPEPLEEM
-39 SDACRRAGAEGTVML
+39 SKACRAAGAEGTVLL
-54 KNDGVLPLSKTGS
+54 KNDGVLPLDKERS
-67 TAFLGRVQR
+67 TAFFGRVQR

-101 EARGDIAY
+101 EARGNIRY
-109 DKALADR
+109 DLGLAERYKA
-116 YRLWCQAN
+116 WCEAH
-124 VPPVMDWAQWPT
+124 VPPVMDWGLWPT

-143 EEEAIQ
+143 TEEEVR
-149 AAAQRNDAAVVILGR
+149 AAAERNETAVVILGR
-164 AMGEAMDNRPVP
+164 AMGEAMDNRAEQ
-176 GGYYLTE
+176 GGYYLTAE
-183 EEKALV
+183 ERTLLR
-189 AQVTAAFRK
+189 QVTAAFRK

-203 DGGNIMDLSWVE
+203 DAGNIIDLSWVE
-215 EYPIG
+215 AYPIG

-235 LMDVLYGDAQPGGR
+235 LVDVLYGDAQPGGR
-249 LTDTVPRHYEDAP
+249 LTDTVVRHYEDAP

-268 GRDFNE
+268 GWDFNE

-286 ETFAQDK
+286 ETLARDK

-305 SFRVESAAA
+305 TFRLEPVAEIRETGWS
-314 AWHTSWDLRIQVT
+314 LRVRVT

-334 RQVVQVYVEAPQGKL
+334 RQVVQAYVEAPQGKL
-349 GKAARV
+349 GKPARV
-355 LADYWKTPELAPGQ
+355 LADYEKTPELAPGESTQ
-369 SAETSLWINLEDLAS
+369 VVLWIDLADLAS

-399 EAGAYRLYVGT
+399 EPGTYRLYVGT

-415 GLAGRLFVEE
+415 GLAGRLFLEE
-425 QVLTAQL
+425 LTVTAQL
-432 ESQCSPTQNFPRLH
+432 TSQCPPAADFPRLH
-446 PKEEG
+446 PKEEN
-451 GRLVPGFEPVPRAES
+451 GRLVPAFEPVPRAKS
-466 RRKDQVLENL
+466 TRKAQVLENL
-476 PEPIPFTGDLGI
+476 PEAVPLAGDAGI
-488 SFRDVCKGTHGMEDF
+488 SFRDVCDGKAELDAF
-503 IAQLTPEE
+503 LAQLTPQE

-519 GQMDCPLGT
+519 GQMDSPLGT

-534 LGGTTRSLRDK
+534 LGGTTQSLRDK
-545 GLPTLT
+545 GVPTLT

-557 GIRVCCYTALL
+557 GIRVCYYTALL
-568 PCGTALASSWDVK
+568 PCGTALASSWDVD
-581 AVEALGHLFGQEMV
+581 AVQKLGHLFGKEMV

-626 LLSGTVAAAMVR
+626 FLSGTMAAAMVR

-684 CLRDAAPLC
+684 CVRDAAPLC
-693 LMTSYNQINGIWGH
+693 LMSSYNQINGIWGH
-707 YQYELVTGILRREW
+707 YQYELVTGILRKEW
-721 GYEGLV
+721 GYDGLV
-727 MTDWWMQPSAD
+727 MTDWWMQPCAD
-738 PDFPELWNDAYR
+738 PDFEGLWNDAYR

-756 VLMPGG
+756 VLMPG
-762 SAFGDP
+762 SNAFEDP
-768 TMDPS
+768 AMDPS
-773 ALESLRKE
+773 ALESLERE

>member
-1 MDWKPKKGAMSM
+1 M

-39 SDACRRAGAEGTVML
+39 SDACRRAGAEGTVLL

-67 TAFLGRVQR
+67 TAFFGRVQR

-136 CHPEMAL
+136 CHPEMEL
-143 EEEAIQ
+143 SKEAIQ

-164 AMGEAMDNRPVP
+164 AMGEAMDNRPEP

-183 EEKALV
+183 EEKALL

-203 DGGNIMDLSWVE
+203 DAGNIMDLSWVE

-235 LMDVLYGDAQPGGR
+235 LIDVLYGDAQPGGR

-369 SAETSLWINLEDLAS
+369 SAETSLWIDLESLAS

-415 GLAGRLFVEE
+415 SLAGQLFVEE

-432 ESQCSPTQNFPRLH
+432 ESQCSPTQDFPRLH

-466 RRKDQVLENL
+466 RRKEQVLENL
-476 PEPIPFTGDLGI
+476 PETIPFTGDLGI
-488 SFRDVCKGTHGMEDF
+488 SFRDVCKGRNGIDDF

-519 GQMDCPLGT
+519 GQMDSPLGT

-534 LGGTTRSLRDK
+534 LGGTTQSLRDK
-545 GLPTLT
+545 GVPTLT

-727 MTDWWMQPSAD
+727 MTDWWMQPCTD

-762 SAFGDP
+762 SAFEDP

>member
-1 MDWKPKKGAMSM
+1 M
-13 PEQERDALAQELHKQ
+13 
-28 ALGKPEPRKEM
+28 
-39 SDACRRAGAEGTVML
+39 
-54 KNDGVLPLSKTGS
+54 
-67 TAFLGRVQR
+67 
-76 DYFYVGYGSGGD
+76 
-88 VNPDYLVSPMDAL
+88 NPDYLVSPMDAL

-136 CHPEMAL
+136 CHPEMPL
-143 EEEAIQ
+143 SEEAVR

-164 AMGEAMDNRPVP
+164 AMGEAMDNRPEP

-183 EEKALV
+183 AEKALV

-220 ALLYAFQGGMESGNA
+220 ALVYAFQGGMESGNA
-235 LMDVLYGDAQPGGR
+235 LIDVLYGDAQPGGR

-262 TYGHFG
+262 SYGHFG

-305 SFRVESAAA
+305 TFRVESAAA

-369 SAETSLWINLEDLAS
+369 SAAVSLWIDLKSLAS

-399 EAGAYRLYVGT
+399 EAGTYRLYVGT

-415 GLAGRLFVEE
+415 SLAGRLFLEE
-425 QVLTAQL
+425 QTLTAQL
-432 ESQCSPTQNFPRLH
+432 ESQCSPTQDFPRLR
-446 PKEEG
+446 PKEKG

-466 RRKDQVLENL
+466 RRKDQVLEHL
-476 PEPIPFTGDLGI
+476 PETIPFTGDLGI
-488 SFRDVCKGTHGMEDF
+488 SFRDVCKGTHGMDDF
-503 IAQLTPEE
+503 IAQLTAEE

-519 GQMDCPLGT
+519 GQMDSPLGT

-534 LGGTTRSLRDK
+534 LGGTIQSLRDK
-545 GLPTLT
+545 GVPTLT

-557 GIRVCCYTALL
+557 GIRVCYYTALL
-568 PCGTALASSWDVK
+568 PCGTALASSWDVE

-721 GYEGLV
+721 GYDGLV
-727 MTDWWMQPSAD
+727 MTDWWMQPCAD
-738 PDFPELWNDAYR
+738 PDFPALWNDAYR

-756 VLMPGG
+756 VLMPG
-762 SAFGDP
+762 SNAFGDP

-773 ALESLRKE
+773 ALESLKKE
-781 KGLTLGEM
+781 TGLTLGEM

>member
-1 MDWKPKKGAMSM
+1 M

-39 SDACRRAGAEGTVML
+39 SDACRRAGAEGTILL

-67 TAFLGRVQR
+67 TAFFGRVQR

-124 VPPVMDWAQWPT
+124 LPPVADWAQWPT
-136 CHPEMAL
+136 CHPEMPL
-143 EEEAIQ
+143 REEAVQ

-164 AMGEAMDNRPVP
+164 AMGEAMDNRPEP

-183 EEKALV
+183 AEKALL

-203 DGGNIMDLSWVE
+203 DAGNIMDLSWVE

-220 ALLYAFQGGMESGNA
+220 ALVYAFQGGMESGNA
-235 LMDVLYGDAQPGGR
+235 LIDVLYGDAQPGGR

-369 SAETSLWINLEDLAS
+369 SAAVSLWIDLESLAS

-415 GLAGRLFVEE
+415 GLAGRLFLEE

-432 ESQCSPTQNFPRLH
+432 ESQCSPTQDFPRLH

-476 PEPIPFTGDLGI
+476 PETIPFTGDLGI

-519 GQMDCPLGT
+519 GQMDSPLGT

-545 GLPTLT
+545 GVPTLT

-721 GYEGLV
+721 GYDGLV
-727 MTDWWMQPSAD
+727 MTDWWMQPCTD
-738 PDFPELWNDAYR
+738 PDFPALWNDAYR

-756 VLMPGG
+756 VLMPG
-762 SAFGDP
+762 SNAFGDP

-773 ALESLRKE
+773 ALESLKKE

>member
-1 MDWKPKKGAMSM
+1 MPK
-13 PEQERDALAQELHKQ
+13 QERDALAQELHKQ

-39 SDACRRAGAEGTVML
+39 SDACRRAGAEGTVLL

-67 TAFLGRVQR
+67 TAFFGRVQR

-116 YRLWCQAN
+116 YRLWCRAN
-124 VPPVMDWAQWPT
+124 VPSVTGWAQWPT

-143 EEEAIQ
+143 EEEAVQ

-164 AMGEAMDNRPVP
+164 AMGEAMDNRPEP

-183 EEKALV
+183 AEKALV

-203 DGGNIMDLSWVE
+203 DAGNIMDLSWVE

-235 LMDVLYGDAQPGGR
+235 LIDVLYGDAQPGGR

-369 SAETSLWINLEDLAS
+369 SAETSLWIDLESLAS

-415 GLAGRLFVEE
+415 SLAGRLFVEE

-432 ESQCSPTQNFPRLH
+432 ESQCSPTQDFPRLH

-466 RRKDQVLENL
+466 RRKEQVLENL
-476 PEPIPFTGDLGI
+476 PETIPFTGDLGI
-488 SFRDVCKGTHGMEDF
+488 SFRDVCKGTHGMDDF

-519 GQMDCPLGT
+519 GQMDSPLGT
-528 KGNAGM
+528 RGNAGM
-534 LGGTTRSLRDK
+534 LGGTTQSLRDK

-675 EIYLRGFEI
+675 EIYLRSFEI

-693 LMTSYNQINGIWGH
+693 LMSSYNQINGIWGH

-721 GYEGLV
+721 GYDGLV
-727 MTDWWMQPSAD
+727 MTDWWMQPCTD

-789 QRSAKNVLKLCAR
+789 QRSAKNVLKLCAG

>member
-1 MDWKPKKGAMSM
+1 M

-39 SDACRRAGAEGTVML
+39 SDACRRAGAEGTVLL

-67 TAFLGRVQR
+67 TAFFGRVQR

-124 VPPVMDWAQWPT
+124 VPPVMAWAQWPT
-136 CHPEMAL
+136 CHPEMPL
-143 EEEAIQ
+143 SEEAVR

-164 AMGEAMDNRPVP
+164 AMGEAMDNRPEP

-183 EEKALV
+183 AEKALL

-203 DGGNIMDLSWVE
+203 DGGNIMDLSWME

-220 ALLYAFQGGMESGNA
+220 ALVYAFQGGMESGNA
-235 LMDVLYGDAQPGGR
+235 LIDVLYGDAQPGGR

-268 GRDFNE
+268 GEDFNE

-334 RQVVQVYVEAPQGKL
+334 RQVVQVYVEASQGKL

-369 SAETSLWINLEDLAS
+369 SAETSLWIDLESLAS

-415 GLAGRLFVEE
+415 GLAGRLFLEE
-425 QVLTAQL
+425 QILTAQL
-432 ESQCSPTQNFPRLH
+432 ESQCSPTQDFPRLH

-451 GRLVPGFEPVPRAES
+451 GRLIPGFEPVPRAES
-466 RRKDQVLENL
+466 HRKDQVLEHL
-476 PEPIPFTGDLGI
+476 PETIPFTGDLGI
-488 SFRDVCKGTHGMEDF
+488 SFRDVCKGTHGMDDF

-519 GQMDCPLGT
+519 GQMDSPLGT

-534 LGGTTRSLRDK
+534 LGGTTQSLRDK

-557 GIRVCCYTALL
+557 GIRLCCYTALL

-721 GYEGLV
+721 GYDGLV
-727 MTDWWMQPSAD
+727 MTDWWMQPCTD
-738 PDFPELWNDAYR
+738 PDFPALWNDAYR

-762 SAFGDP
+762 NAFGDP

-773 ALESLRKE
+773 ALESLKKE

>member
-1 MDWKPKKGAMSM
+1 M

-39 SDACRRAGAEGTVML
+39 SDACRRAGAEGTVLL
-54 KNDGVLPLSKTGS
+54 KNDGVLPLRKTGS
-67 TAFLGRVQR
+67 TAFFGRVQR

-136 CHPEMAL
+136 CHPEMEL
-143 EEEAIQ
+143 SEEAVQ

-164 AMGEAMDNRPVP
+164 AMGEAMDNRPEP

-183 EEKALV
+183 AEKALLD
-189 AQVTAAFRK
+189 QVTAAFRK

-220 ALLYAFQGGMESGNA
+220 ALVYAFQGGMESGNA
-235 LMDVLYGDAQPGGR
+235 LIDVLYGDAQPGGR

-305 SFRVESAAA
+305 TFRVESAAA

-369 SAETSLWINLEDLAS
+369 SAAVSLWIDLESLAS

-415 GLAGRLFVEE
+415 GLAGRLFLEE

-432 ESQCSPTQNFPRLH
+432 ESQCSPTQDFPRLH

-488 SFRDVCKGTHGMEDF
+488 SFRDVCKGTHGMDDF
-503 IAQLTPEE
+503 IGQLTAEE

-519 GQMDCPLGT
+519 GQMDSPLGT

-545 GLPTLT
+545 GVPTLT

-675 EIYLRGFEI
+675 EIYLRSFEI

-693 LMTSYNQINGIWGH
+693 LMSSYNQINGIWGH

-738 PDFPELWNDAYR
+738 PDFPALWNDAYR

-756 VLMPGG
+756 VLMPG
-762 SAFGDP
+762 SNAFGDP

-773 ALESLRKE
+773 ALESLKKE
-781 KGLTLGEM
+781 TGLTLGEM